1 MAKRFTDSTK
11 WNDNWFSNLTDKE
24 KLTWIYILDTCD
36 HAGIWEKNLRVLNF
50 HIGSTYVE
58 GELQTIF
65 AGKFI
70 EIRDKWFIPNFIK
83 FQYGNKFL
91 TSNTPAVVSA
101 RELLLEIGFIQQ
113 DGKGILTLKQGLDK
127 GYVTLK
133 DKEEDKVQDKEENK
147 VEDNDKLKVKYKLKE
162 KLIEIFKDIPEVTK
176 LIDRDDLDS
185 IERRD
190 KYLFNLHFATIS
202 EYQSIKI

>member
-11 WNDNWFSNLTDKE
+11 WNDNWFSNLSDKE

-58 GELQTIF
+58 GDLNKIF
-65 AGKFI
+65 SGKFV

-133 DKEEDKVQDKEENK
+133 DKEEDKDIDK
-147 VEDNDKLKVKYKLKE
+147 DKLKDKLKDE
-162 KLIEIFKDIPEVTK
+162 LKEIFKDIPDVIK
-176 LIDRDDLDS
+176 LIDRNDLD
-185 IERRD
+185 ILER
-190 KYLFNLHFATIS
+190 KQKHLFNIHYSTIV